1 MKILHINNDNGI
13 KELNGDIKNGKNVY
27 LLIYMEGCMP
37 CNMVRPEWQKLES
50 AFAKNKNTLH
60 KDTVIAD
67 VERENISKLKLK
79 HMPMGFPSIRMISDN
94 VEDDYTNDRS
104 AEAFVSWIDE
114 SAKKHTPQ
122 KKSKNSTRKQKP
134 KKPSA
139 NKSKNSTRKQKPK
152 KGNASKSKNN
162 ANKSKNRTKKQ
173 KPKKGGK
180 WSLKY
185 KRSINC
191 KHPKGFSQKQHC
203 KYGRKKKH

>member
-114 SAKKHTPQ
+114 TAKKHSSQ
-122 KKSKNSTRKQKP
+122 K
-134 KKPSA
+134 
-139 NKSKNSTRKQKPK
+139 KSKNSTRKQKPK

>member
-67 VERENISKLKLK
+67 VERENMSKLKLQ
-79 HMPMGFPSIRMISDN
+79 HMPMGFPSIRMISGN
-94 VEDDYTNDRS
+94 VEDDYKNDRS
-104 AEAFVSWIDE
+104 TGSFVSWIDE
-114 SAKKHTPQ
+114 TAKKHSSQ

-134 KKPSA
+134 KKKSA
-139 NKSKNSTRKQKPK
+139 NKIKNSTKKSNAKKNSTRKQ
-152 KGNASKSKNN
+152 
-162 ANKSKNRTKKQ
+162 Q
-173 KPKKGGK
+173 PKKGGK

>member
-67 VERENISKLKLK
+67 VERENMSKLKLK
-79 HMPMGFPSIRMISDN
+79 HMPMGFPSIRMISGN
-94 VEDDYTNDRS
+94 VEDDYKNDRS
-104 AEAFVSWIDE
+104 TGSFVSWIDE
-114 SAKKHTPQ
+114 TAKK
-122 KKSKNSTRKQKP
+122 N
-134 KKPSA
+134 SA

-152 KGNASKSKNN
+152 KKS
-162 ANKSKNRTKKQ
+162 ANKIKNGTKKSNAKKNSTRKQ
-173 KPKKGGK
+173 QPKKGGK

>member
-67 VERENISKLKLK
+67 VERENMSKLKLQ
-79 HMPMGFPSIRMISDN
+79 HMPMGFPSIRMISGN

-104 AEAFVSWIDE
+104 ADAFISWIDE
-114 SAKKHTPQ
+114 TAKKNTPQ
-122 KKSKNSTRKQKP
+122 KKSKNNTRKQKP

-139 NKSKNSTRKQKPK
+139 NKSKNSTK
-152 KGNASKSKNN
+152 KSN
-162 ANKSKNRTKKQ
+162 ANKSNAKKNSTKKQ
-173 KPKKGGK
+173 KLKKGGK

-203 KYGRKKKH
+203 KYGRRKRH

>member
-67 VERENISKLKLK
+67 VEKENMSKLKLK

-94 VEDDYTNDRS
+94 VEDDYTNGRS

-114 SAKKHTPQ
+114 TAKKHSSQ

-134 KKPSA
+134 KKKSA
-139 NKSKNSTRKQKPK
+139 SKSKNSTK
-152 KGNASKSKNN
+152 KSNA
-162 ANKSKNRTKKQ
+162 KKQ

>member
-50 AFAKNKNTLH
+50 AFAKNENTLH

-67 VERENISKLKLK
+67 VERENMSKLKLK
-79 HMPMGFPSIRMISDN
+79 HMPMGFPSIRMISGN
-94 VEDDYTNDRS
+94 VEDDYTNGRS

-114 SAKKHTPQ
+114 TAKKHSSQ

-134 KKPSA
+134 KKKSA
-139 NKSKNSTRKQKPK
+139 NKIKNGTK
-152 KGNASKSKNN
+152 KSNVNKIKNGN
-162 ANKSKNRTKKQ
+162 NKSNAKKQ

>member
-67 VERENISKLKLK
+67 VEKENMSKLKLK

-94 VEDDYTNDRS
+94 VEDDYTNGRS

-114 SAKKHTPQ
+114 TAKKHSSQ

-134 KKPSA
+134 KKSNA
-139 NKSKNSTRKQKPK
+139 TKSKNSTK
-152 KGNASKSKNN
+152 KSNA
-162 ANKSKNRTKKQ
+162 KKQ

>member
-37 CNMVRPEWQKLES
+37 CNIVRPEWQKLES
-50 AFAKNKNTLH
+50 AFAKNENTLH

-67 VERENISKLKLK
+67 VERENMSKLKLQ
-79 HMPMGFPSIRMISDN
+79 HMPMGFPSIRMISGKL
-94 VEDDYTNDRS
+94 EDDYKNDRS
-104 AEAFVSWIDE
+104 TGTFVSWIDE
-114 SAKKHTPQ
+114 TAKK
-122 KKSKNSTRKQKP
+122 N
-134 KKPSA
+134 SA

-152 KGNASKSKNN
+152 KKS
-162 ANKSKNRTKKQ
+162 ANKIKNSTKKQ

>member
-67 VERENISKLKLK
+67 VEKENMSELKLK

-114 SAKKHTPQ
+114 TAKKHSSQ
-122 KKSKNSTRKQKP
+122 K
-134 KKPSA
+134 
-139 NKSKNSTRKQKPK
+139 KSKNSTRKQKPK

-173 KPKKGGK
+173 KLKKGGK

>member
-50 AFAKNKNTLH
+50 AFAKNENTLH

-67 VERENISKLKLK
+67 VERENMSKLKLQ
-79 HMPMGFPSIRMISDN
+79 HMPMGFPSIRMISGK

-104 AEAFVSWIDE
+104 SGAFVSWIDE
-114 SAKKHTPQ
+114 TAKKNSANKHHLQ
-122 KKSKNSTRKQKP
+122 KKSKNSTMKQNP
-134 KKPSA
+134 KKKRA
-139 NKSKNSTRKQKPK
+139 NKSKNST
-152 KGNASKSKNN
+152 
-162 ANKSKNRTKKQ
+162 NKSNAKKNSTKKQ

-203 KYGRKKKH
+203 KYGRKKRH

>member
-37 CNMVRPEWQKLES
+37 CNMVRTEWQKLES

-67 VERENISKLKLK
+67 VERENMSKLKLK
-79 HMPMGFPSIRMISDN
+79 HMPMGFPSIRMISGN
-94 VEDDYTNDRS
+94 VEDDYKNDRS
-104 AEAFVSWIDE
+104 TGSFVSWIDE
-114 SAKKHTPQ
+114 TAKK
-122 KKSKNSTRKQKP
+122 N
-134 KKPSA
+134 SA

-152 KGNASKSKNN
+152 KKS
-162 ANKSKNRTKKQ
+162 ANKIKNGTKKSNAKKNSTRKQ
-173 KPKKGGK
+173 QPKKGGK

>member
-67 VERENISKLKLK
+67 VEKENMSKLKLK

-94 VEDDYTNDRS
+94 VEDDYTNGRS

-114 SAKKHTPQ
+114 TAKKHSSQ

-134 KKPSA
+134 KKKSA
-139 NKSKNSTRKQKPK
+139 SKSKNSTK
-152 KGNASKSKNN
+152 KSNVNKIKNGT
-162 ANKSKNRTKKQ
+162 NKSNAKKQ

>member
-13 KELNGDIKNGKNVY
+13 KELNGDIKKGKTVY

-37 CNMVRPEWQKLES
+37 CNMVRPEWQKLENV
-50 AFAKNKNTLH
+50 FAKNENTLH

-67 VERENISKLKLK
+67 VERENMSKLKLQ
-79 HMPMGFPSIRMISDN
+79 HMPMGFPSIHMISGKHEEN
-94 VEDDYTNDRS
+94 YANDRS
-104 AEAFVSWIDE
+104 VGAFVSWIDE
-114 SAKKHTPQ
+114 TAKKHSPQ
-122 KKSKNSTRKQKP
+122 KKN
-134 KKPSA
+134 
-139 NKSKNSTRKQKPK
+139 KNSTRKQKPK

-162 ANKSKNRTKKQ
+162 TKKSNVNKIKNGTNKSNAKKQ

>member
-67 VERENISKLKLK
+67 VERENMSKLKLQ
-79 HMPMGFPSIRMISDN
+79 HMPMGFPSIRMISGN

-114 SAKKHTPQ
+114 TAKKNTPQ
-122 KKSKNSTRKQKP
+122 KKSKNNTRKQKP

-139 NKSKNSTRKQKPK
+139 NKSKNSTK
-152 KGNASKSKNN
+152 KSN
-162 ANKSKNRTKKQ
+162 ANKSNAKKNSTKKQ
-173 KPKKGGK
+173 KTKKGVK

-203 KYGRKKKH
+203 KYGRKKRH

>member
-67 VERENISKLKLK
+67 VERENMSKLKLK

-94 VEDDYTNDRS
+94 VEDDYTNGRS

-114 SAKKHTPQ
+114 TAKKHSSQ
-122 KKSKNSTRKQKP
+122 K
-134 KKPSA
+134 
-139 NKSKNSTRKQKPK
+139 KSKNSTRKQKPK
-152 KGNASKSKNN
+152 KGNASKSKNSTKKSN
-162 ANKSKNRTKKQ
+162 VNKIKNGTNKSNAKKQ

>member
-67 VERENISKLKLK
+67 VERENMSKLKLQ
-79 HMPMGFPSIRMISDN
+79 HMPMGFPSIRMISGN

-104 AEAFVSWIDE
+104 ADAFISWIDE
-114 SAKKHTPQ
+114 TAKKNTPQ
-122 KKSKNSTRKQKP
+122 KKSKNNTRKQKP

-139 NKSKNSTRKQKPK
+139 NKSKNSTK
-152 KGNASKSKNN
+152 KSN
-162 ANKSKNRTKKQ
+162 ANKSNAKKNSTKKQ
-173 KPKKGGK
+173 KLKKGGK

-203 KYGRKKKH
+203 KYGRKKRH

>member
-67 VERENISKLKLK
+67 VERENMSKLKLQ
-79 HMPMGFPSIRMISDN
+79 HMPMGFPSIRMISGN

-114 SAKKHTPQ
+114 TAKKNTPQ
-122 KKSKNSTRKQKP
+122 KKSKNNTRKQKP

-139 NKSKNSTRKQKPK
+139 NKSKNSTK
-152 KGNASKSKNN
+152 KSN
-162 ANKSKNRTKKQ
+162 ANKSNAKKNSTKKK

-203 KYGRKKKH
+203 KYGRKKRH

>member
-37 CNMVRPEWQKLES
+37 CNMVRPEWQKLKS

-67 VERENISKLKLK
+67 VERENMSKLKLQ
-79 HMPMGFPSIRMISDN
+79 HMPIGFPSIRMISGN
-94 VEDDYTNDRS
+94 VEDDYKNDRS

-114 SAKKHTPQ
+114 TAKK
-122 KKSKNSTRKQKP
+122 N
-134 KKPSA
+134 SA

-152 KGNASKSKNN
+152 KKN
-162 ANKSKNRTKKQ
+162 ANKIKNSTKKSNAKKNSTRKQ
-173 KPKKGGK
+173 QPKKGGK

>member
-50 AFAKNKNTLH
+50 AFAKNENTLH

-67 VERENISKLKLK
+67 VERENMSKLKLQ
-79 HMPMGFPSIRMISDN
+79 HMPMGFPSIRMISGK

-104 AEAFVSWIDE
+104 SGAFVSWIDE
-114 SAKKHTPQ
+114 TAKKNSANKHHLQ

-134 KKPSA
+134 KKKSA
-139 NKSKNSTRKQKPK
+139 SKSKNSTK
-152 KGNASKSKNN
+152 KSNVNKIKNGT
-162 ANKSKNRTKKQ
+162 NKSNAKKQ

>member
-50 AFAKNKNTLH
+50 AFAKNENTLH

-67 VERENISKLKLK
+67 VERENMSKLKLK
-79 HMPMGFPSIRMISDN
+79 HMPMGFPSIRMISGN
-94 VEDDYTNDRS
+94 VEDDYTNGRS

-114 SAKKHTPQ
+114 TAKK
-122 KKSKNSTRKQKP
+122 N
-134 KKPSA
+134 SA

-152 KGNASKSKNN
+152 KKSASKSKN
-162 ANKSKNRTKKQ
+162 STKKSNVNKIKNGTKKSNAKKQ
-173 KPKKGGK
+173 QPKKGGK

>member
-67 VERENISKLKLK
+67 VERENMSKLKLQ

-94 VEDDYTNDRS
+94 VEDDYTNGRS

-114 SAKKHTPQ
+114 TAKKHTPQ

-134 KKPSA
+134 KKS
-139 NKSKNSTRKQKPK
+139 
-152 KGNASKSKNN
+152 NASKSKNGTKKSN
-162 ANKSKNRTKKQ
+162 ASKSKNSTKKSNAKKQ
-173 KPKKGGK
+173 KPKKGSK